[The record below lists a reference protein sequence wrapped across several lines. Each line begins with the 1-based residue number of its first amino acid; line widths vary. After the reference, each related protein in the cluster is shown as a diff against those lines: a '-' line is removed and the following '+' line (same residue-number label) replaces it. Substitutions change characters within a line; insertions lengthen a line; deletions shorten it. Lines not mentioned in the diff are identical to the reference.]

1 MHSVS
6 AHSDPSLARLIE
18 VAQRATESGVEA
30 GVEAGRPGAVPGA
43 VNQAG
48 FPDRV
53 SE

>member
-30 GVEAGRPGAVPGA
+30 GVEAGPGAVPGA

>member
-30 GVEAGRPGAVPGA
+30 GVEAGPGAVPGA

-48 FPDRV
+48 L